1 MPTAVAKE
9 IGADE
14 DDLLKNWETVRQK
27 LFQYREK
34 RVHPLK
40 DDKILTDWNGM
51 MIAALSRGARILDQP
66 RYKDAAVRAARFIL
80 ERMRGADGRLFHR
93 YREGDVAIDGHAED
107 YAYFIFGLLELYQAT
122 FDPIYLKESLDLQKQ
137 MLDDFWDQKNG
148 GFYSTSKSSRDL
160 PVRPKE
166 LYDGAIP
173 SANSMALYNF
183 LCLSRLSGDAKWEE
197 RAQALARSFSG
208 SVHVQPSAFTFF
220 LVGLDFALHPGEDVV
235 IAGEPGASDTLEMLS
250 ALNVNFSPHGITLVK
265 SGQNAQLL
273 AGVAGFT
280 DGLDVIDGK
289 ATAYICKG
297 GSCQDSATDVD
308 AMLKKL
314 LRK

>member
-1 MPTAVAKE
+1 
-9 IGADE
+9 
-14 DDLLKNWETVRQK
+14 
-27 LFQYREK
+27 
-34 RVHPLK
+34 
-40 DDKILTDWNGM
+40 
-51 MIAALSRGARILDQP
+51 
-66 RYKDAAVRAARFIL
+66 
-80 ERMRGADGRLFHR
+80 
-93 YREGDVAIDGHAED
+93 
-107 YAYFIFGLLELYQAT
+107 
-122 FDPIYLKESLDLQKQ
+122 
-137 MLDDFWDQKNG
+137 
-148 GFYSTSKSSRDL
+148 
-160 PVRPKE
+160 
-166 LYDGAIP
+166 
-173 SANSMALYNF
+173 MALYNF